1 MEPEKPA
8 TTSVPPEISSTPA
21 NVDWDYEVVMPT
33 NWKIRGRN
41 PTMRLISQD
50 QVESL
55 TTAGNPWPL
64 ALFTLTGGIAASL
77 FIQLKAGV
85 VDASSRNLLW
95 AIFYP
100 MVILTAAFGVSAV
113 RDYLS
118 TRKQKKS
125 VVDELPSVQAE
136 APVRQLKA
144 K

>member
-1 MEPEKPA
+1 MDDSNQQGDPVQPDPLR
-8 TTSVPPEISSTPA
+8 VPTA
-21 NVDWDYEVVMPT
+21 DWDYEVVMPT

-64 ALFTLTGGIAASL
+64 ALFTLAGGIAASL
-77 FIQLKAGV
+77 FIQLMAGV
-85 VDASSRNLLW
+85 VDTASRNLLW
-95 AIFYP
+95 AVFYP
-100 MVILTAAFGVSAV
+100 MVILTIAFGVSAV

-118 TRKQKKS
+118 TRKRKRE

>member
-1 MEPEKPA
+1 MEPEIPA
-8 TTSVPPEISSTPA
+8 TTSLAPEAASTP
-21 NVDWDYEVVMPT
+21 VDWDYEVVMPT

-50 QVESL
+50 QVERL
-55 TTAGNPWPL
+55 TTAANPWPL

-77 FIQLKAGV
+77 FIQLKTGV
-85 VDASSRNLLW
+85 VDASSRSLLW

-100 MVILTAAFGVSAV
+100 MVILTAALGVSAV
-113 RDYLS
+113 RDYLF
-118 TRKQKKS
+118 TRKQKRA